1 MTFSGPEPEAV
12 RSRFLAM
19 VHVMWD
25 VRLTCVAFP
34 PSLKLKL
41 NPWQDLT
48 LAADAVGAAGAP
60 GAHSTATVSPTVV
73 DSAIQRAGI
82 RSMERVYGKSGSR
95 RRRGRDDG

>member
-1 MTFSGPEPEAV
+1 MC
-12 RSRFLAM
+12 
-19 VHVMWD
+19 D

-41 NPWQDLT
+41 KLGQDLT

-60 GAHSTATVSPTVV
+60 GAHSTATVSPAVV

-82 RSMERVYGKSGSR
+82 RTMERAYGKLDHDDVEDVMTGSGVRQARTSFQ
-95 RRRGRDDG
+95 